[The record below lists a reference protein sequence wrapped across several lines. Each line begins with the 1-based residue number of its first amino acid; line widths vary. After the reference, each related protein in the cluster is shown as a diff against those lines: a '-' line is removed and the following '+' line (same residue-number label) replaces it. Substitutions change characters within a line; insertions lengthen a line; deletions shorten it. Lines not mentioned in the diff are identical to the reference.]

1 MNVAYW
7 LLIALTGICL
17 FLAMAENRQRIN
29 AENYAA
35 RLEDELIRMQ
45 QGLLDAVQYIDE
57 LERRT
62 DG

>member
-1 MNVAYW
+1 MNTVDW
-7 LLIALTGICL
+7 LILALAGICL

-35 RLEDELIRMQ
+35 RLEDELVITQ

>member
-1 MNVAYW
+1 MNAVDW
-7 LLIALTGICL
+7 LILALAGICL